1 MMSTWMCA
9 LKHDEHMDAVL
20 EIRSKWRGWTNVLA
34 TLFWV
39 RQFQICS
46 DIFLEKYTCA
56 TVDVP
61 Q

>member
-1 MMSTWMCA
+1 MCA